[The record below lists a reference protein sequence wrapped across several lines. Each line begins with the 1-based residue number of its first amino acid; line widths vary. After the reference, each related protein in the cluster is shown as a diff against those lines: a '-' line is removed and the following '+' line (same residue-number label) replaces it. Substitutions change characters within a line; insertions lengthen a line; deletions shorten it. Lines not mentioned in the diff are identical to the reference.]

1 MQFPITVV
9 VRMTEKEKLMYDI
22 LSKISDI
29 DAPIV
34 FKGALITKLILEE
47 HGYKEIQRMTKDID
61 ANWVGN
67 PPSMSCLSD
76 TIREALGELNDR
88 FTVEESREYGDGRSA
103 GLTIRDKATGDKVI
117 SMDIDIKS
125 SSEERVYYYGE
136 ASIKGV
142 LANDILADK
151 ISTMSSDAVFK
162 HRAKDIIDVY
172 ALSHCVKIDVKEIF
186 DACNKSNRN
195 IQSFESFFS
204 RKEDVEHAYNKL
216 KGIQGKPDFSTV
228 YDYLSKFVAP
238 FAKKEIKHQIW
249 IPKSKSWQPDIIKSH
264 TAEKTSIFSDLKSA
278 KIEADK
284 HNQAHQQ
291 NTVSK
296 TKNKN
301 RGL

>member
-1 MQFPITVV
+1 MVAN
-9 VRMTEKEKLMYDI
+9 MTEKEKLKYDI
-22 LSKISDI
+22 LSKISGI

-67 PPSMSCLSD
+67 PPSMSYLSG
-76 TIREALGELNDR
+76 TIREALGELNDK
-88 FTVEESREYGDGRSA
+88 FNVEESREYGEGRSA

-151 ISTMSSDAVFK
+151 ICTMSSDAVFK
-162 HRAKDIIDVY
+162 HRAKDMIDVY
-172 ALSHCVKIDVKEIF
+172 ALTHCVKVDVKEIF

-195 IQSFESFFS
+195 IQSFESFFN

-228 YDYLSKFVAP
+228 YGYLSKFVIP
-238 FAKKEIKHQIW
+238 FASKDTKHQIW
-249 IPKSKSWQPDIIKSH
+249 IPKSKSWQPDVTKLH
-264 TAEKTSIFSDLKSA
+264 TAEKTSVFSDLKSA

-284 HNQAHQQ
+284 HNQEHSQERGEKKQ
-291 NTVSK
+291 NISHK
-296 TKNKN
+296 KES
-301 RGL
+301 L

>member
-1 MQFPITVV
+1 MQFLITMVV
-9 VRMTEKEKLMYDI
+9 NMTEKEELMYNI

-61 ANWVGN
+61 ANWIGN
-67 PPSMSCLSD
+67 PPSMSYLSD
-76 TIREALGELNDR
+76 TIRKALGELNNK
-88 FTVEESREYGDGRSA
+88 FNVEESRAYGKGRSA
-103 GLTIRDKATGDKVI
+103 GLTIRDKATADKVI

-136 ASIKGV
+136 TSIKGV

-151 ISTMSSDAVFK
+151 ICAISSDAVFK
-162 HRAKDIIDVY
+162 HRAKDMIDIY
-172 ALSHCVKIDVKEIF
+172 ALTHCVKVDVKEIF
-186 DACNKSNRN
+186 DTCNKSNRN
-195 IQSFESFFS
+195 IQSFEDFFN

-228 YDYLSKFVAP
+228 YGYLSEFVIP
-238 FAKKEIKHQIW
+238 FANKDNKHQIW
-249 IPKSKSWQPDIIKSH
+249 IPKSKSWQSDVTKLH
-264 TAEKTSIFSDLKSA
+264 TAENTSVFSDLKSA

-284 HNQAHQQ
+284 HNQVH
-291 NTVSK
+291 K
-296 TKNKN
+296 PKNK
-301 RGL
+301 RKTDISLD